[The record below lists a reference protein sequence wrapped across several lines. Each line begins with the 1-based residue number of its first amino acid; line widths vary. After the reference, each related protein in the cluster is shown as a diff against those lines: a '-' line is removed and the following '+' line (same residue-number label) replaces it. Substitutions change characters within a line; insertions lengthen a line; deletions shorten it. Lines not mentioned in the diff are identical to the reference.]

1 MDTMFENIDIWYDN
15 SLDDNK
21 PFVFAC
27 RDREVAYEERW
38 VLASLSIADA
48 KKLYEYLQEHLN

>member
-1 MDTMFENIDIWYDN
+1 MDTMFENFDIWYDDT
-15 SLDDNK
+15 LDDNK

-27 RDREVAYEERW
+27 RDREDTNEEW
-38 VLASLSIADA
+38 VLVSLSNTEA